1 MILGINSP
9 FLEECWGGFLG
20 LETVSTGVALLQ
32 KGFRSKKMKGRHP
45 GLVRVTQK
53 RVGCKS
59 DLGGEWRDLN
69 PEIGPVG
76 KGTTSTRLKSFG
88 RECMWFC
95 CWEVSQAEPWRE
107 SRCVCVCVLL
117 DVYPR

>member
-1 MILGINSP
+1 
-9 FLEECWGGFLG
+9 
-20 LETVSTGVALLQ
+20 
-32 KGFRSKKMKGRHP
+32 MKGRHP
-45 GLVRVTQK
+45 GLVQVTQK

-59 DLGGEWRDLN
+59 DRGEEWRDLN
-69 PEIGPVG
+69 PEISPVG